1 MSLHPGEKGF
11 CGKEGHGLYDE
22 FCDKCTYEKRQPSL
36 NRRSIA
42 DRREPAPT
50 GTGSIV
56 LNYVAAKIGI
66 QIDLSSLPTALPPLT
81 DPVNLKL
88 LLAEL
93 VQRAETGKQKYG
105 TYLRVDNGRDC
116 EMDLYQ
122 ELCDAIMYAA
132 QAHMEGKP
140 GPGSGFVEILVQLA
154 SQIAGHI
161 NKRG

>member
-1 MSLHPGEKGF
+1 MSLHPGEKGM
-11 CGKEGHGLYDE
+11 CGRHGEFDE
-22 FCDKCTYEKRQPSL
+22 FCGPCVDDKRAAI

-42 DRREPAPT
+42 DRREPEPT
-50 GTGSIV
+50 GTGAIV

-88 LLAEL
+88 LLADL
-93 VQRAETGKQKYG
+93 VQRAETGKEKYG
-105 TYLRVDNGRDC
+105 TYLRVNNSRDS